1 MNADDPQLATLR
13 ARAQAIPLDEPARL
27 EWARQFNRLP
37 GLTHFGLA
45 VDLADPLLV
54 RVTLASIE
62 EHHVGGLR
70 SRAVHGGVL
79 AGIFDCAL
87 GVAGTLQFDARR
99 AGTCELSLKFMRAV
113 LEAPLEVFGAC
124 IKRTDNLA
132 FAESALYSN
141 GKLCAI
147 ATGIVAVAA
156 DRGAQ
161 AIW

>member
-1 MNADDPQLATLR
+1 MNIDDPQLAGLR
-13 ARAQAIPLDEPARL
+13 ARAQAIPLAEPARL

-37 GLTHFGLA
+37 GVTHFGLTI
-45 VDLADPLLV
+45 DLTDSLLV
-54 RVTLASIE
+54 RVTLPAID

-70 SRAVHGGVL
+70 SRAVNGAVL
-79 AGIFDCAL
+79 AGLFDCAL
-87 GVAGTLQFDARR
+87 GVAGTLQFDQRR
-99 AGTCELSLKFMRAV
+99 AGTCELSMQFMRAV
-113 LEAPLEVFGAC
+113 LDAPLEVFGAC